1 MLRLKIFL
9 TIFGKVLGLGIFLLL
24 ISAFPARGQIAVF
37 PFEDLSKDING
48 VNLDLSEAVAQA
60 LEDHGFQVVHPDKVL
75 NFMAKN
81 RIRWTGWAERLTAA
95 RASRELGVDL
105 ILLGTVTEL
114 DPDEPALGLSLRI
127 LRARDY
133 QLIWSKTVSLSGLAE
148 VSLLGLGKHDFQ
160 SLLSEGIKKI
170 LASLPQD
177 LERSLAQPPI
187 FEIADVFVRPRHVRG
202 GKRIEC
208 AVRLDISGDPPE
220 EVYFLLPSGRRVPT
234 IKKGDLYIA
243 WWTAPRKEGRYP
255 VNLLLRW
262 GRPWHME
269 KRLFLSSFMVDNT
282 PPKLEIRTLKGE
294 ALPQGVAFKRHIVLV
309 PVLERPEPI
318 SRWLLQI
325 SSVETGQLVV
335 KEERPGRLPP
345 SFTWRGADQSGHRIP
360 DGRYRVSLKVWDQAG
375 NTYNAERD
383 LIVVKG
389 APPVNLQAR
398 AFSEKMVIKLN
409 IGAHP
414 VPVSE
419 WRLELWD
426 KEGNLVGEYEGQ
438 RPPKSLVIPKQEG
451 LLYSLEVR
459 DILGNR
465 RRVRNEELKPII
477 MRAAEE
483 KKKVEKKWVD
493 DF

>member
-1 MLRLKIFL
+1 MFKKIL
-9 TIFGKVLGLGIFLLL
+9 YLCLL
-24 ISAFPARGQIAVF
+24 ICLAFVFGSQAQGQIAVF

-48 VNLDLSEAVAQA
+48 VNLELSEMVAQG
-60 LEDHGFQVVHPDKVL
+60 LEDQGFQVVHPQRVL
-75 NFMAKN
+75 DFLAQS

-95 RASRELGVDL
+95 RAARELGTDL

-114 DPDEPALGLSLRI
+114 DPQEPALGLSLRI

-133 QLIWSKTVSLSGLAE
+133 KLIWSKTISLSGLEE
-148 VSLLGLGKHDFQ
+148 VSLLGLGRHDFQ
-160 SLLSEGIKKI
+160 SLISQAIYKI
-170 LASLPQD
+170 MASLPAD

-208 AVRLDISGDPPE
+208 AVRLDVSGDAPE
-220 EVYFLLPSGRRVPT
+220 EVYFVLPSGRRIPT
-234 IKKGDLYIA
+234 IKRGELYVA

-255 VNLLLRW
+255 VNILLKW
-262 GRPWHME
+262 GEPWQFE
-269 KRLFLSSFMVDNT
+269 KKQFLSSFVVDNT
-282 PPKLEIRTLKGE
+282 PPKLELRTIKGE
-294 ALPQGVAFKRHIVLV
+294 SLPQGVAFKRHIVLV
-309 PVLERPEPI
+309 PVMGRPEPV
-318 SRWLLQI
+318 SRWLLRI
-325 SSVETGQLVV
+325 SSVETGQIVV
-335 KEERPGRLPP
+335 NEERPGRLPT
-345 SFTWRGADQSGHRIP
+345 SFTWRGADQAGHRIP
-360 DGRYRVSLKVWDQAG
+360 DGRYRVSLQVWDQAG
-375 NTYNAERD
+375 NTSVAEQD

-398 AFSEKMVIKLN
+398 AFSEKMVIKFN
-409 IGAHP
+409 IGSHP

-426 KEGNLVGEYEGQ
+426 KDGNLIAEYEGQ
-438 RPPKSLVIPKQEG
+438 RPPKFLTAPKKEG
-451 LLYSLEVR
+451 LYYTLEVR

-465 RRVRNEELKPII
+465 RFVRNEELKPII

-483 KKKVEKKWVD
+483 KKKAEEKKWVD